1 MKGKEILGGRAG
13 GVPLMTLEYLLKN
26 IFIWYVPVSII
37 LVYIT
42 QLSLRHYCHLQL
54 L

>member
-26 IFIWYVPVSII
+26 EGLEIGKGSDKVNIRTDV
-37 LVYIT
+37 
-42 QLSLRHYCHLQL
+42 Q
-54 L
+54 